1 MIPARP
7 PTTTFPSYKDNDVKA
22 QERLLA
28 FLYEELSP
36 ILILSDP
43 EECNKNI
50 SIVLKSIVDFL
61 IVQSQLYHLCSKLAL
76 KVLQL
81 NLFVKNFRL
90 CIGKLLMLI
99 EVIGQPV
106 AGNCDVSTHTLEEF
120 ILVIFLLLLKLSS
133 DLESKSD
140 SQNRVDPL
148 QLMLVLEELGFFGIV
163 CNFISRKAKALDYS
177 RPSYVLLKFNCDIIF
192 QYLYE
197 AVLLSEEQ
205 FDALSASDVLPNV
218 ISHLLSMGSFDNY
231 NVKDNET
238 DDMKKLISYE
248 EFKLVLLINEQY
260 MMRLL
265 TTSTHVNRVFECLC
279 VKQTGSTDGICAFTN
294 ILVYHM
300 NREQS
305 HIIKILML
313 KFLYLVFTSSYSA
326 KLPYLN
332 DLKILVDI
340 IVRELND
347 LNYCSGNDD
356 ESLLALT
363 YIKVL
368 FPLLKFSQLNDL
380 KPMYKQSQIT
390 DVLTNIIINGEI
402 ALGKYCDTQKDSR
415 PQTIVKTAVKC
426 LSTPS
431 LKATKTIPKVAHL
444 MNNSNDSSDSLASNS
459 SLSSRASQLRLQSTD
474 STSSTD
480 SFSLARVSSV
490 RATKSNDYN
499 KTNERYVSEKL
510 KKQTTTDENLD
521 KVLEVQQSVCAM
533 TINLHNSPPFS
544 PSSSNLQPLSRSPSN
559 SSSSLRKAFP
569 LCSQSSS
576 IAMKAKLKKAPPPP
590 PPPPRQRRMF

>member
-7 PTTTFPSYKDNDVKA
+7 PTTTFPSYTDNDTEA

-61 IVQSQLYHLCSKLAL
+61 IVESQLYHLCSKLAL

-106 AGNCDVSTHTLEEF
+106 AGSCDASTDTLEVF
-120 ILVIFLLLLKLSS
+120 ILVIFLLMLKLSS
-133 DLESKSD
+133 ELQSKGEGS
-140 SQNRVDPL
+140 NRIDP
-148 QLMLVLEELGFFGIV
+148 QELMLVLEELGFFGIV
-163 CNFISRKAKALDYS
+163 CNFISRKATALDDS
-177 RPSYVLLKFNCDIIF
+177 RSSYVLLKFNCDIIF

-197 AVLLSEEQ
+197 VVLLSEEQ
-205 FDALSASDVLPNV
+205 FDALSASNVLPNV
-218 ISHLLSMGSFDNY
+218 LGHLLSMGNFNDY
-231 NVKDNET
+231 NAKDNEAE
-238 DDMKKLISYE
+238 DMKKLVSYE

-265 TTSTHVNRVFECLC
+265 TTSTHVNAVFECLC

-313 KFLYLVFTSSYSA
+313 KFLYLVFTSSYSS

-332 DLKILVDI
+332 DLKILIDI

-356 ESLLALT
+356 ASLLALT
-363 YIKVL
+363 YVKIL
-368 FPLLKFSQLNDL
+368 FPLLKFSQLNEI
-380 KPMYKQSQIT
+380 KPMYKQTEIT
-390 DVLTNIIINGEI
+390 DVLTNMIMNCEI
-402 ALGKYCDTQKDSR
+402 ALGKTCDKKDSR
-415 PQTIVKTAVKC
+415 PHAIVKTAVKC
-426 LSTPS
+426 LSIPCI
-431 LKATKTIPKVAHL
+431 KASRPAPKVAHL
-444 MNNSNDSSDSLASNS
+444 MNNSNDSNESLTSSS
-459 SLSSRASQLRLQSTD
+459 SLNSRAGHLRLQSSD
-474 STSSTD
+474 SSSSTD
-480 SFSLARVSSV
+480 SFTLARVSSV
-490 RATKSNDYN
+490 RATKTIDYN
-499 KTNERYVSEKL
+499 KTNESYVCEKL
-510 KKQTTTDENLD
+510 KKQSTKNDALG
-521 KVLEVQQSVCAM
+521 KVLELQESVSVLAM
-533 TINLHNSPPFS
+533 NLHSAPSHPASQS
-544 PSSSNLQPLSRSPSN
+544 PSPSPAP
-559 SSSSLRKAFP
+559 LRKARSGSP
-569 LCSQSSS
+569 QVSS
-576 IAMKAKLKKAPPPP
+576 ITMKAKLKRAPPPP
-590 PPPPRQRRMF
+590 PPPPRQRRMCE